1 MSQQTFALPYHHPFA
16 ADNQYKKSVAYFSM
30 EFAVDQALKI
40 YSGGLGFL
48 AGSHMRSVYAL
59 KQNLIGIGMLWK
71 YGYYDQGRQKDGS
84 MEPEFREKMY
94 SYLVDT
100 QIRFQIPMM
109 GKNVWVA
116 AYYLDPETFGSAPL
130 FLLTTDTDGN
140 DESTR
145 AISYS
150 LYDSDVTYK
159 VAQCMVLGIGGAR
172 LLEALQYEPEVYH
185 LNEAHAVSALFHLYK
200 KYKKPAEVQK
210 RVVFT
215 THTPEEAGNEK
226 HDIRFLDQLGFFS
239 GVDLET
245 VRKISGIGDDVF
257 NHSLAA
263 LRLSH
268 KANGVSKLH
277 GEVSRKMWKSHPKIA
292 PIGHITNAQNNAY
305 WVDPVLEKARL
316 EKDIDAIVAR
326 KKELKR
332 TLFKTVADQS
342 GKLFDPDVLTIVWA
356 RRFAAY
362 KRPDM
367 LVWDLERF
375 KKIME
380 NAKQPVQVIWAGKP
394 YPKDE
399 GAIATFNHLFYLS
412 HLFPN
417 MAVLTGYEL
426 ALSKLLKDGADIW
439 LNTPVVTREASGTSG
454 MTAAMNAALNLST
467 FDGWICEF
475 AKDGHNAFLLP
486 VAQGEDIN
494 KQDCDNLLKSL
505 ESTVIPTYYNAPKK
519 WQKMI
524 LNSMNDV
531 SEPFNSDRMARE
543 YYELLYS

>member
-1 MSQQTFALPYHHPFA
+1 MSQQTFSVPYKHPFSP
-16 ADNQYKKSVAYFSM
+16 DNKYKKSVVYFSM

-59 KQNLIGIGMLWK
+59 KQNLIGVGMLWK
-71 YGYYDQGRQKDGS
+71 YGYYDQGRTKDGS
-84 MEPEFREKMY
+84 MQPEFHEKMY
-94 SYLVDT
+94 SFLVDT
-100 QIRFQIPMM
+100 KIRFQVPIM
-109 GKNVWVA
+109 GKDVWIA
-116 AYYLDPETFGSAPL
+116 AYYLPPDVFQSAPL

-140 DESTR
+140 DDTTR

-150 LYDSDVTYK
+150 LYDADVTYK

-172 LLEALQYEPEVYH
+172 LLEELSYEPQVYH
-185 LNEAHAVSALFHLYK
+185 FNEAHGVSGIFHLFK
-200 KYKKPAEVQK
+200 KLKKVAEVKK

-226 HDIRFLDQLGFFS
+226 HDIHFLENLGFFS
-239 GVDLET
+239 GLDLDT
-245 VRKISGIGDDVF
+245 VRKISNIKGDTF

-263 LRLSH
+263 LSMSR

-277 GEVSRKMWKSHPKIA
+277 GEVSRNMWKSHKNIA
-292 PIGHITNAQNNAY
+292 DIGHITNAQNNTY
-305 WVDPVLEKARL
+305 WVDSELESARIA
-316 EKDIDAIVAR
+316 KDSQRISAR

-332 TLFKTVADQS
+332 VLFKTVADQC
-342 GKLFDPDVLTIVWA
+342 GKIFDPNVLTIVWA

-367 LVWDLERF
+367 LIWDLERF

-380 NAKQPVQVIWAGKP
+380 NKEQPVQVIWAGKP

-399 GAIATFNHLFYLS
+399 GAIDTFNKLFYTS
-412 HLFPN
+412 HHYSN

-426 ALSKLLKDGADIW
+426 ALSKLLKDGSDVW

-454 MTAAMNAALNLST
+454 MTAAMNASLNLST

-475 AKDGHNAFLLP
+475 SKDGENSFLLP
-486 VAQGEDIN
+486 VAEGDDIN
-494 KQDCDNLLKSL
+494 KQDCDNLMQKL
-505 ESTVIPTYYNAPKK
+505 ETSVIPTYYANQPK
-519 WQKMI
+519 WQQMV

-531 SEPFNSDRMARE
+531 SIEFNSDRMARE
-543 YYELLYS
+543 YYEKLY

>member
-1 MSQQTFALPYHHPFA
+1 MSQPKFSLPFKHPILP
-16 ADNQYKKSVAYFSM
+16 DPQYKKSVAYFSM

-71 YGYYDQGRQKDGS
+71 HGYYDQGRNKDGS
-84 MEPEFREKMY
+84 MQPEFREKMY
-94 SYLVDT
+94 SFLVDT
-100 QIRFQIPMM
+100 KIRFQIPVM
-109 GKNVWVA
+109 GEDVWVA
-116 AYYLDPETFGSAPL
+116 AYYLPPDVFQSAPM

-140 DESTR
+140 DDKTR

-172 LLEALQYEPEVYH
+172 LLEELSYEPEVYH
-185 LNEAHAVSALFHLYK
+185 FNEAHAVSAIFHLFK
-200 KYKKPAEVQK
+200 KYKDVAEVKK

-226 HDIRFLDQLGFFS
+226 HDIHFLDDLGFFS
-239 GVDLET
+239 GLDLDT
-245 VRKISGIGDDVF
+245 VRKISGITDDTF

-263 LRLSH
+263 LNLSR

-277 GEVSRKMWKSHPKIA
+277 GEVSRNMWKSHPNIA
-292 PIGHITNAQNNAY
+292 EIGHITNAQNNTY
-305 WVDPVLEKARL
+305 WVDSQLEAARIVEDS
-316 EKDIDAIVAR
+316 EKISAR
-326 KKELKR
+326 KKELK
-332 TLFKTVADQS
+332 TILFKTVADQC
-342 GKLFDPDVLTIVWA
+342 GKIFDPNVLTIVWA

-367 LVWDLERF
+367 LIWDLERF
-375 KKIME
+375 RKLMDDQDRPI
-380 NAKQPVQVIWAGKP
+380 QVIWAGKP

-399 GAIATFNHLFYLS
+399 GAVNTFNHLFYLS

-426 ALSKLLKDGADIW
+426 ALSKLLKDGSDIW

-454 MTAAMNAALNLST
+454 MTAAMNASLNLST

-475 AKDGHNAFLLP
+475 AKDGENSFLLP
-486 VAQGEDIN
+486 VAAGDDIN
-494 KQDCDNLLKSL
+494 KQDCDALMDKL
-505 ESTVIPTYYNAPKK
+505 ESTVIPTYYNDQQK
-519 WQKMI
+519 WEQMV

-531 SEPFNSDRMARE
+531 NADFNSDRMARE
-543 YYELLYS
+543 YFEKLY

>member
-1 MSQQTFALPYHHPFA
+1 MSQPTFAVPYQHPFTP
-16 ADNQYKKSVAYFSM
+16 DQKYKKSVAYFSM

-48 AGSHMRSVYAL
+48 AGSHMRSVFAM

-71 YGYYDQGRQKDGS
+71 HGYYDQGRKKDGS
-84 MEPEFREKMY
+84 MQPEFHEKMY
-94 SYLVDT
+94 SFLIDT
-100 QIRFQIPMM
+100 KIRFQIPVM
-109 GKNVWVA
+109 GKDVWVA
-116 AYYLDPETFGSAPL
+116 AYYLPPGVFQSAPL

-140 DESTR
+140 DETTR
-145 AISYS
+145 SISYS
-150 LYDSDVTYK
+150 LYDADVTYK
-159 VAQCMVLGIGGAR
+159 VAQCMILGIGGAR
-172 LLEALQYEPEVYH
+172 LLEELKYEPQVYH
-185 LNEAHAVSALFHLYK
+185 FNEAHAVSAIFQLFK
-200 KYKKPAEVQK
+200 KYKTVAEVKK

-226 HDIRFLDQLGFFS
+226 HDIHFLDDLGFFS
-239 GVDLET
+239 GLDLET
-245 VRKISGIGDDVF
+245 VREISGITDDTF

-263 LRLSH
+263 LSLSR

-277 GEVSRKMWKSHPKIA
+277 GEVSRDMWKSHPDIA
-292 PIGHITNAQNNAY
+292 EIDHITNAQNNTY
-305 WVDPVLEKARL
+305 WVDKELEEARVA
-316 EKDIDAIVAR
+316 KDLAKIVAR
-326 KKELKR
+326 KKELK
-332 TLFKTVADQS
+332 TVLFKKVADQC
-342 GKLFDPDVLTIVWA
+342 GKIFDPNVLTIVWA

-375 KKIME
+375 RRLM
-380 NAKQPVQVIWAGKP
+380 NNQDQPIQVIWAGKP

-399 GAIATFNHLFYLS
+399 GAINTFNHLFYLS

-426 ALSKLLKDGADIW
+426 ALSKLLKDGSDIW

-454 MTAAMNAALNLST
+454 MTAAMNASLNLST

-475 AKDGHNAFLLP
+475 AKDEENSFLLP
-486 VAQGEDIN
+486 VAEGEDIN
-494 KQDCDNLLKSL
+494 KQDCDNLMEKL
-505 ESTVIPTYYNAPKK
+505 EKTVIPTYYSDQNK
-519 WQKMI
+519 WQQMV

-531 SEPFNSDRMARE
+531 NVDFNSDRMARE
-543 YYELLYS
+543 YYEKLY

>member
-1 MSQQTFALPYHHPFA
+1 MSQQTFSLPYQHPFTP
-16 ADNQYKKSVAYFSM
+16 DKKYKKSVAYFSM

-71 YGYYDQGRQKDGS
+71 HGYYDQGRKKDGS
-84 MEPEFREKMY
+84 MQPEFREKIY
-94 SYLVDT
+94 SFLTDT
-100 QIRFQIPMM
+100 HIRFQIPVM
-109 GKNVWVA
+109 GKDVWVA
-116 AYYLDPETFGSAPL
+116 AYYLAPDVFQSAPL

-140 DESTR
+140 DEATR

-150 LYDSDVTYK
+150 LYDADVSYK
-159 VAQCMVLGIGGAR
+159 VAQCMILGIGGAR
-172 LLEALQYEPEVYH
+172 LLEELGYEPQVYH
-185 LNEAHAVSALFHLYK
+185 FNEAHAVSAIFHLFK
-200 KYKKPAEVQK
+200 KYKKVAEVKK

-226 HDIRFLDQLGFFS
+226 HDIHFLENLGFFS
-239 GVDLET
+239 GLDLGT
-245 VRKISGIGDDVF
+245 VRKISGIKDDTF

-263 LRLSH
+263 LSLSR

-277 GEVSRKMWKSHPKIA
+277 GEVSRQMWKPYPKIA
-292 PIGHITNAQNNAY
+292 EIGHITNAQNNTY
-305 WVDPVLEKARL
+305 WVDKQLEEARVEKNLEKIA
-316 EKDIDAIVAR
+316 AR
-326 KKELKR
+326 KKELKAI
-332 TLFKTVADQS
+332 LFKTVADQC
-342 GKLFDPDVLTIVWA
+342 GKIFDPEVLTIVWA

-367 LVWDLERF
+367 LAWDLERF
-375 KKIME
+375 SKLV
-380 NAKQPVQVIWAGKP
+380 NNTDQPVQVIWAGKP

-399 GAIATFNHLFYLS
+399 GAINTFNHLFYLS

-417 MAVLTGYEL
+417 VAVLTGYEL
-426 ALSKLLKDGADIW
+426 ALSKLMKDGSDVW

-454 MTAAMNAALNLST
+454 MTAAMNASLNLST

-475 AKDGHNAFLLP
+475 AKDGDNSFLLP
-486 VAQGEDIN
+486 VAEGEDIN
-494 KQDCDNLLKSL
+494 KQDCENLMEKL
-505 ESTVIPTYYNAPKK
+505 ETTVVPTYYTDQAK
-519 WQKMI
+519 WQQMV

-531 SEPFNSDRMARE
+531 NVEFNSDRMARE
-543 YYELLYS
+543 YYEKLY

>member
-1 MSQQTFALPYHHPFA
+1 MSQQTFSLPYKHPIVP
-16 ADNQYKKSVAYFSM
+16 DKKYQKSVVYFSM

-59 KQNLIGIGMLWK
+59 KQNLIGVGMLWK
-71 YGYYDQGRQKDGS
+71 YGYYDQGRKKDGS
-84 MEPEFREKMY
+84 MQPEFREKMY
-94 SYLVDT
+94 SFLVDT
-100 QIRFQIPMM
+100 KIRFQIPVM
-109 GKNVWVA
+109 GQNVWVA
-116 AYYLDPETFGSAPL
+116 AYYLPPDVFQSAPL

-140 DESTR
+140 DETTR

-150 LYDSDVTYK
+150 LYDADVTYK

-172 LLEALQYEPEVYH
+172 LLEELSYEPDVYH
-185 LNEAHAVSALFHLYK
+185 FNEAHAVSAIFHLFK
-200 KYKKPAEVQK
+200 KYKKVPEVKK

-226 HDIRFLDQLGFFS
+226 HDIHFLQKLGFFS
-239 GVDLET
+239 GLDLGT
-245 VRKISGIGDDVF
+245 VRKISGIKDDIF

-263 LRLSH
+263 LSLSR

-277 GEVSRKMWKSHPKIA
+277 GEVSRHMWQSHPKIA
-292 PIGHITNAQNNAY
+292 EIDHITNAQNNAY
-305 WVDPVLEKARL
+305 WVDSELEKARIA
-316 EKDIDAIVAR
+316 KDSGRIAER
-326 KKELKR
+326 KKELKKI
-332 TLFKTVADQS
+332 LFKTVADQC
-342 GKLFDPDVLTIVWA
+342 GKIFDPNVLTVVWA

-367 LVWDLERF
+367 LIWDMERF
-375 KKIME
+375 RKMME
-380 NAKQPVQVIWAGKP
+380 NKEQPIQVIWAGKP

-399 GAIATFNHLFYLS
+399 GAVNTFNHLFYQS
-412 HLFPN
+412 HHFPN

-426 ALSKLLKDGADIW
+426 ALSKLLKDGSDVW

-454 MTAAMNAALNLST
+454 MTAAMNASLNLST

-475 AKDGHNAFLLP
+475 SKDGENSFLLP
-486 VAQGEDIN
+486 VAEGDDIN
-494 KQDCDNLLKSL
+494 KQDCDNLMQKL
-505 ESTVIPTYYNAPKK
+505 ESTVIPTYYANPQK
-519 WQKMI
+519 WQEMV

-531 SEPFNSDRMARE
+531 SVEFNSDRMARE
-543 YYELLYS
+543 YYEKLY